1 MLSNKSLMGLVLA
14 TSALMLSVSADAGNH
29 ERSHGGMHKEHSMQ
43 QHQMM
48 MEKLGVNDEQRAKI
62 DKLYEQ
68 RKEAV
73 KAHQEQMMELMQQQ
87 RHMMQQ
93 DTLDKGKLQSN
104 LRKQADIRAE
114 MMAGRHQHYMEVQ
127 KLLNEE
133 QRAKMKELRMEMYE
147 MRKEMR
153 EDMHEQAQERK
164 KDNKK

>member
-1 MLSNKSLMGLVLA
+1 MLLNKSLMALVLA
-14 TSALMLSVSADAGNH
+14 TSALVLSVSADARN
-29 ERSHGGMHKEHSMQ
+29 HGGMHKEHSMQ

-48 MEKLGVNDEQRAKI
+48 MEKLGVNDEQRAKM

-104 LRKQADIRAE
+104 LRKQADIKAD
-114 MMAGRHQHYMEVQ
+114 MMAEKHKHYMEVQ
-127 KLLNEE
+127 KVLNEE
-133 QRAKMKELRMEMYE
+133 QRAKMKELREEMHE
-147 MRKEMR
+147 KR
-153 EDMHEQAQERK
+153 EDMREQAKERK
-164 KDNKK
+164 QDNKK